1 MRPVKQILSKF
12 NGLHYSREYLC
23 FAEGSLSQPLF
34 AYIVNGNQV
43 FKDITNRHLFTG
55 YCPLV
60 FVFSESDLPVA
71 HDEIELAF
79 SHTFLLPNEKIPAK
93 DVLAMMRLVKNQE
106 KTAGDER
113 IVYYEGIAGSH
124 RFLTPF
130 QQWAGGLINNW
141 YNKRPGNV
149 FLHNELYRQ
158 VQIAYS
164 VPRVISLITV
174 KVDDRVNLFPTDLH
188 GRINASHYLVS
199 LRSGGKACEQVKHSR
214 RILISRMGAE
224 KAGLVYSLGKNHM
237 REPKAMVDLPFEKQ
251 LSSAVNWPVPE
262 GALSSLE
269 LELVESTVHGIHEI
283 FLFRIL
289 GETQFAQGSGQLVHI
304 HNAYASWRF
313 KKGLEGNY
321 LIF

>member
-34 AYIVNGNQV
+34 AYIVKSHQV

-71 HDEIELAF
+71 HEEIELAF
-79 SHTFLLPNEKIPAK
+79 SHSSILPNEKIHTK
-93 DVLAMMRLVKNQE
+93 DVLAKLRLVKKQE
-106 KTAGDER
+106 QSAGDER

-124 RFLTPF
+124 RFLTSF
-130 QQWAGGLINNW
+130 QQWIGGLINNW

-149 FLHNELYRQ
+149 FLHNSLYRQ
-158 VQIAYS
+158 VQVAYS

-174 KVDDRVNLFPTDLH
+174 KLDERVNLFPTDLH
-188 GRINASHYLVS
+188 GRFNASYFLVS
-199 LRSGGKACEQVKHSR
+199 LRLGGKACEQVKHSR
-214 RILISRMGAE
+214 RILISRMASE
-224 KAGLVYSLGKNHM
+224 KAGLVYSMGKNHM
-237 REPKAMVDLPFEKQ
+237 GDPKPENGFPFDKHV
-251 LSSAVNWPVPE
+251 SAQMNWPVPE
-262 GALSSLE
+262 GALSALE
-269 LELVESTVHGIHEI
+269 LELVDSNVQGIHEI

-289 GETQFAQGSGQLVHI
+289 AETPFAQRSGQLVHI